1 MAPSP
6 GVNTRC
12 SVASISTD
20 NLTSI
25 DHDLVTVWRCL
36 EELTG
41 GCYRSFT
48 MPALLRT
55 PLHAAHERL
64 GARMVPFAGW
74 SMPVQYAGIVAE
86 HRTVR
91 TAAGLFDVSH
101 MGEIDVAGR
110 GAAACVERLACLDL
124 DRLAVGGA
132 RYSLILD
139 EAGGV
144 IDDVIVYRLG
154 VERYRIVVNAA
165 NTDVVVEHARA
176 VAAGLDGV
184 DLRDRSAET
193 GLIAI
198 QGPRAE
204 TILQG
209 VAAAD
214 LAAIRTYRC
223 RETEVAGAAALV
235 ARTGY
240 TGEDGFELFAAA
252 ERTQALWTG
261 LLDAGASA
269 GLEPAGLGAR
279 DTLRLEASLPL
290 YGHELR
296 RDVSPLEAGLGRFVS
311 RGDAYIGARA
321 IAAQRAS
328 GVARRLA
335 HLQLSGRAIARQGFP
350 ITTAGGEPAGTV
362 TSGGYAPWLQRSVA
376 MGLVSRA
383 HAAVGGELAVTIR
396 GRSVAATVVERPFY
410 RRKPQ

>member
-1 MAPSP
+1 MP
-6 GVNTRC
+6 T
-12 SVASISTD
+12 
-20 NLTSI
+20 L
-25 DHDLVTVWRCL
+25 
-36 EELTG
+36 
-41 GCYRSFT
+41 RS
-48 MPALLRT
+48 T

-91 TAAGLFDVSH
+91 AAAGLFDVSH
-101 MGEIDVAGR
+101 MGEIDVAGA

-154 VERYRIVVNAA
+154 GRIGGDRYRIVVNAA

-176 VAAGLDGV
+176 VAAGMDGV

-204 TILQG
+204 GILQG

-252 ERTQALWTG
+252 ERTEALWTA
-261 LLDAGASA
+261 LLEAGASA

-279 DTLRLEASLPL
+279 DTLRLEASFPL
-290 YGHELR
+290 YGHELGR
-296 RDVSPLEAGLGRFVS
+296 EVSPLEVGLGRFVS

-350 ITTAGGEPAGTV
+350 ITTAGGEPVGTV
-362 TSGGYAPWLQRSVA
+362 TSGGYAPWLERSVA
-376 MGLVSRA
+376 MGLVSRE
-383 HAAVGGELAVTIR
+383 HAAVGGELTVTIR
-396 GRSVAATVVERPFY
+396 GRAVAATVVERPFY
-410 RRKPQ
+410 RRKPE